1 VSLFEP
7 PPETL
12 EDARSQAHTAYVFN
26 QSSEEKGLGAE
37 FDGSDTL
44 DKVEATASLL
54 LELLDDRL
62 NNVNWGRLLC
72 ELTGDNPDPSGDRS
86 VAVCEKLIEFLRRL
100 DAVRLAARNA
110 HVKRRRGR
118 PAMKDDLRA
127 AALVLIEFWQRTHG
141 GKKFTNAEWNGLEAI
156 GDPAKFLFD
165 ELRRIDPERPR
176 LAEQL
181 KGIMAEAVAE
191 TPGPRRGRP
200 RSRANKSVV

>member
-12 EDARSQAHTAYVFN
+12 EEARSQAHTAYVFN

-37 FDGSDTL
+37 FDGPDTL
-44 DKVEATASLL
+44 DKVEASAWAL

-62 NNVNWGRLLC
+62 NNVNWQRLLS
-72 ELTGDNPDPSGDRS
+72 ELTGDDPDPSGDRS
-86 VAVCEKLIEFLRRL
+86 VAVCEKLIEFLRSL
-100 DAVRLAARNA
+100 DKVRLAAHNA

-127 AALVLIEFWQRTHG
+127 AASVLIKFWGRTHG
-141 GKKFTNAEWNGLEAI
+141 KFTNAEWNGLEAI

-165 ELRRIDPERPR
+165 ELRLIDPERPR

-181 KGIMAEAVAE
+181 KGIMADAVAE

-200 RSRANKSVV
+200 RSRANNKVSVI